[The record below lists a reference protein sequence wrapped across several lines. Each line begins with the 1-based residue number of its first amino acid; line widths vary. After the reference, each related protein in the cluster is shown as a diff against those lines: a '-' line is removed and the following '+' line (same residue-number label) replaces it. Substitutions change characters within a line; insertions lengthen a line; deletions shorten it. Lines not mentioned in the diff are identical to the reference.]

1 MILEV
6 MVVNHCHLESCWGL
20 GSHHWGK
27 AETGRLLLSFVDSRH
42 GWGRRCRT
50 ILKKK
55 KAKDEKVYLQRV
67 AHWRRY
73 AVGLVV
79 LPFPG
84 EVEAG
89 DVTVVE

>member
-1 MILEV
+1 M
-6 MVVNHCHLESCWGL
+6 
-20 GSHHWGK
+20 
-27 AETGRLLLSFVDSRH
+27 FVDSHH
-42 GWGRRCRT
+42 GWGHCCQT
-50 ILKKK
+50 ILKEKNV
-55 KAKDEKVYLQRV
+55 KDEKVYLQRV

-79 LPFPG
+79 LLFPG